1 MIVPCSRFSDRLT
14 LPRAGPAG
22 PGQVGRR
29 VWGVLLRR
37 LRPFF
42 GAVMAG
48 AVWLLFLARVT
59 AASYVPEVQGGP
71 LGGGW
76 CAACGADQPADH
88 DFTHRDRF
96 KGAGAGAA
104 RPGQPR
110 YNSDT
115 EARKCYD
122 LALSHFN
129 AGRWDE
135 AQQAAFQALTH
146 KWENA
151 QAHRICARA
160 IHLHYSDLDARGIK
174 HLAVD
179 WRRDAITHYRAA
191 LQYDP
196 TLKDVSVWLEQLT
209 QETAEQE
216 RQRQAAWEAMH
227 PEIQGSRAYNQGMDY
242 LKKGQWQDAELA
254 FRLATTYNPKDPEGW
269 WKLGY
274 VLFRLD
280 RFTEAEQAYIRGIQL
295 EPHHTAYEALAVL
308 YCRMGRYDMA
318 IMQAQWVIMTD
329 SANSAEA
336 HGILA
341 HAYWRQGNLGSAEA
355 AYRKSIELDGK
366 RVWVHDNLGE
376 FLEQQGRF
384 EDAVKCYQKAM
395 EIDPN
400 NKIAQSHLERATKQV
415 SFERWAKE
423 YESQRPPHL
432 QSVQDALRDLVH
444 GDTSV
449 VDLRDLQADKPVRL
463 PEATAGG
470 PEAVRSLKLVDV
482 PSPSGYRSE
491 QERRQQLAKL
501 TDAQIDR
508 QIEHMDTVLKR
519 MKDEFLQGPEAL
531 KGHLEQ
537 AQGAEREALMACFQ
551 DMAGAS
557 LAKWAQQWDKVP
569 KAKALA
575 EQGLR
580 YLSYEQPVQDWLKDP
595 KDVAANLDLARNCL
609 LDLYDLVQDLKPDRI
624 SDGGPPAAALA
635 SFLVDYSYQVSRW
648 TVEREQI
655 RILTDNLD
663 RPNGGLAAQK
673 AIGGLYEDMVQERRR
688 RSQTQAEALVP
699 KGADE

>member
-1 MIVPCSRFSDRLT
+1 M
-14 LPRAGPAG
+14 
-22 PGQVGRR
+22 
-29 VWGVLLRR
+29 RR
-37 LRPFF
+37 LSPFC
-42 GAVMAG
+42 GSVMAV
-48 AVWLLFLARVT
+48 ALWFLCLAHV
-59 AASYVPEVQGGP
+59 AAAYDVPDVQGGP
-71 LGGGW
+71 LGWAW
-76 CAACGADQPADH
+76 CTLCGADQPLSH
-88 DFTHRDRF
+88 DFTHGLF
-96 KGAGAGAA
+96 SGAG
-104 RPGQPR
+104 PGQGQDRQPQYDR
-110 YNSDT
+110 EA

-122 LALSHFN
+122 LAMAHFN

-135 AQQAAFQALTH
+135 AQKAAYQSLTH

-151 QAHRICARA
+151 QTHWICARA
-160 IHLHYSDLDARGIK
+160 IHLLYSDLDARGVK

-191 LQYDP
+191 IQYDP
-196 TLKDVSVWLEQLT
+196 TLKDVSAWLEQLT
-209 QETAEQE
+209 QEAAEQE

-242 LKKGQWQDAELA
+242 LKKSQWQDAERA

-295 EPHHTAYEALAVL
+295 DPHHTAYEALAWL

-318 IMQAQWVIMTD
+318 IMQAEWVIMTD

-376 FLEQQGRF
+376 ILEQQGRF
-384 EDAVKCYQKAM
+384 EDAAKCYQKAM

-400 NKIAQSHLERATKQV
+400 KEAAQYRLDRATKQIP
-415 SFERWAKE
+415 FERLARE

-432 QSVQDALRDLVH
+432 QSVQEALRDLVH

-449 VDLRDLQADKPVRL
+449 VDLRDLQADRPVEL
-463 PEATAGG
+463 PDATAGSG
-470 PEAVRSLKLVDV
+470 TVPSLRLVDV
-482 PSPSGYRSE
+482 PSPSGYKSD

-501 TDAQIDR
+501 TEAQIDR
-508 QIEHMDTVLKR
+508 QIKHMDVVLKG
-519 MKDEFLQGPEAL
+519 MKDDFLQSPEAL

-537 AQGAEREALMACFQ
+537 AEGAEREALMACFQ
-551 DMAGAS
+551 GMLGAS
-557 LAKWAQQWDKVP
+557 IAKWAEEWDKVP

-580 YLSYEQPVQDWLKDP
+580 YLSYEQPAKDWLKDP
-595 KDVAANLDLARNCL
+595 KDVAANLELARNCL
-609 LDLYDLVQDLKPDRI
+609 LDLHGILKDLRPDKI
-624 SDGGPPAAALA
+624 SKDGPPATALA

-655 RILTDNLD
+655 RIITDNLD

-673 AIGGLYEDMVQERRR
+673 AIGGLYEDMIQERRR
-688 RSQTQAEALVP
+688 RIEAQSAALVP
-699 KGADE
+699 KGVDE